1 MITIAHEEWP
11 TYRPDTLNALL
22 SMPAFDAR
30 KRSGHVIHRGYRMD
44 LDPVIGTA
52 DIFAGRFDPAAFVF
66 GNAFEVEK
74 EDRATV
80 GQAILSVMS
89 DSWVDDLLEL
99 ELADNPRGLALGA
112 DTAAIC
118 LPGALIVEAGPW
130 PIWRGDVESLQ
141 RQMDRHV
148 RVFFSPNQSAH
159 RKINTLK
166 MCVEYMATMIEEN
179 SNLDRKDSR
188 NRLKLPR
195 MIMEAK

>member
-1 MITIAHEEWP
+1 M
-11 TYRPDTLNALL
+11 
-22 SMPAFDAR
+22 
-30 KRSGHVIHRGYRMD
+30 
-44 LDPVIGTA
+44 
-52 DIFAGRFDPAAFVF
+52 
-66 GNAFEVEK
+66 
-74 EDRATV
+74 
-80 GQAILSVMS
+80 
-89 DSWVDDLLEL
+89 
-99 ELADNPRGLALGA
+99 ADNPRGHALGT
-112 DTAAIC
+112 DTSAIC